1 MLSWNFPMK
10 NELAC
15 TIFSLSPEET
25 FRIGKSFGSRL
36 KGGELI
42 ILEGDLGMG
51 KTVMAKGIAS
61 ALGIDPDDVSSPS
74 FTIINEHRGKLL
86 FIHID
91 LYRINNDEEVEA
103 LGIRD
108 ILELNAVVAV
118 EWGEKLPSFY
128 RKNGITITILDMG
141 EDSRKITIS

>member
-1 MLSWNFPMK
+1 MK
-10 NELAC
+10 NELSC
-15 TIFSLSPEET
+15 TIFSLSAEET
-25 FRIGKSFGSRL
+25 FKIGRSFGTRL

-74 FTIINEHRGKLL
+74 FTIINEHRGRLL

-108 ILELNAVVAV
+108 ILDLNAVVAV
-118 EWGEKLPSFY
+118 EWGEKLPPFY
-128 RKNGITITILDMG
+128 KKNGITISISDMG